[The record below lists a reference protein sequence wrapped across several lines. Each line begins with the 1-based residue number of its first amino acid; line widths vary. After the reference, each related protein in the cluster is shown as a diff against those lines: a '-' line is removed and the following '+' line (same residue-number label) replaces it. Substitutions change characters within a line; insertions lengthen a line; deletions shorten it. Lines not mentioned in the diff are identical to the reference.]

1 MTDAFATSL
10 TPASNKTVSSSNDA
24 WIRSRLNRV
33 GLRPTKQRIALGHLL
48 FGSGDRHISAEELH
62 HEATLAAVPVS
73 LATVYNTLHQFTDAG
88 LLREVTVES
97 NRTYFDTNTHDH
109 HHMFIEGLNEVV
121 DVPLDAVSL
130 SDVPTVPDGYEVV
143 RVDVVVRVRPK
154 MTDTKTL

>member
-1 MTDAFATSL
+1 MKD
-10 TPASNKTVSSSNDA
+10 VSSTSPLPARNKSAGLPDDSLV
-24 WIRSRLNRV
+24 RSRLNRV
-33 GLRPTKQRIALGHLL
+33 GLRPTKQRIALGQLL

-62 HEATLAAVPVS
+62 DEALSASVPVS

-109 HHMFIEGLNEVV
+109 HHMFIEDLNKVE

-130 SDVPTVPDGYEVV
+130 SEVPTVPEGYEVV
-143 RVDVVVRVRPK
+143 RVDVVVRVRRQSA
-154 MTDTKTL
+154 